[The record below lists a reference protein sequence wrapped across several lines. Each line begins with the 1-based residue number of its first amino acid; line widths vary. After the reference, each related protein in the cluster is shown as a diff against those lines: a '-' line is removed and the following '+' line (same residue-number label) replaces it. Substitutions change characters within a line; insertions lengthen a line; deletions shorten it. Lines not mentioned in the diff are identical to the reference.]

1 MNEKLTGNIHEDI
14 QTVYNAIDYVESL
27 ADGLIQEEIA
37 QNNDNRKRMPIYLEM
52 LSMHDNLRKAL
63 EYANKTKNA
72 EERYMLGPLAGRK
85 DMPF

>member
-27 ADGLIQEEIA
+27 VNGLIQEEIA

-52 LSMHDNLRKAL
+52 LSMHDSLRKAL

-72 EERYMLGPLAGRK
+72 EERYMFGPLARRK